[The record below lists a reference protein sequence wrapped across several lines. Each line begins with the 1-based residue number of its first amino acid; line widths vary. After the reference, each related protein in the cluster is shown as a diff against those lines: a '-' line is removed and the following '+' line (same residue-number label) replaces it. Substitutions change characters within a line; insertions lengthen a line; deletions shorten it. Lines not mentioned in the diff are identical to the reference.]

1 MSILVRNVQDLHIY
15 HPTPPV
21 APALPTCKDFARL
34 IHRISTTCKVFKV
47 PVDNLCI
54 TFKVFISGKSPLL
67 KSFKTFKV
75 VNICLVNIPFKSNIS
90 YKVTFKTSYTLKS
103 VILCHTF

>member
-1 MSILVRNVQDLHIY
+1 MSILVRNVCDLHIY
-15 HPTPPV
+15 RGWGWV

-34 IHRISTTCKVFKV
+34 IHRISTTYPQLVKSLY
-47 PVDNLCI
+47 NLWITLWI

-75 VNICLVNIPFKSNIS
+75 VNICLVYEKFNPR
-90 YKVTFKTSYTLKS
+90 
-103 VILCHTF
+103 